1 MDVIVTVV
9 IGEKKSDWIDFELPS
24 NVPIAHLIEMIS
36 GAIEETLSADDEKFV
51 LEVKTR
57 KGVWRRLD
65 ETKMLQDY
73 GIMDGV
79 YLRIQKKYLEEE
91 KHEEIASQLE
101 LLTKKEIWGLLE
113 AWETDG

>member
-1 MDVIVTVV
+1 MIVTVV
-9 IGEKKSDWIDFELPS
+9 IGEEKSDWIDFELPS
-24 NVPIAHLIEMIS
+24 NVPVAGLLEMIA
-36 GAIEETLSADDEKFV
+36 GAIDETLSGENEKFV

-57 KGVWRRLD
+57 KGVWRRLS
-65 ETKMLQDY
+65 ETKTLQDY

-79 YLRIQKKYLEEE
+79 YLRIQKKHREEE

-101 LLTKKEIWGLLE
+101 LLTKKEIRGLLE

>member
-1 MDVIVTVV
+1 MIVTVV
-9 IGEKKSDWIDFELPS
+9 IGETKSDWFDFELPS
-24 NVPIAHLIEMIS
+24 NVPVAHLIEMIA
-36 GAIEETLSADDEKFV
+36 GTIEETLSDDDEKFV

-57 KGVWRRLD
+57 KGIWRRLD
-65 ETKMLQDY
+65 ETKTLQDY

-79 YLRIQKKYLEEE
+79 YLRIQKKHQGEE

-101 LLTKKEIWGLLE
+101 MLTKEEIRGLLE